1 MQFHAALAVLL
12 LAPGNYPQAPDTRP
26 QFDAASIKL
35 NMNCGGRV
43 NPRGGGPLT
52 SEYYSTSCAPLR
64 VLIRVAYAPQQH
76 SFIRQTEVLGGASWL
91 DTEVYDVAARA
102 ANIGTVDRWHAMLQR
117 LLEDRCGLKIHKETR
132 EVPVYA
138 LTVAKGGPKM
148 QPSKPGS
155 CRSIPATTTLPQ
167 AIIPPSQPAA
177 GEPELPVCG
186 WDTYRLTGGTISRTG
201 VGMTIDQ
208 FANLLLD
215 RLDRLVVNRTGLAG
229 MFDIGLE
236 YASET
241 AQTRPEGL
249 DGAGSVPSASDPV
262 PSVFTAVQQLGLK
275 LSPDKGNVEVLV
287 IDHVEKP
294 SDS

>member
-12 LAPGNYPQAPDTRP
+12 LAPGIYPQARDTRP

-35 NMNCGGRV
+35 NVNCGGRV
-43 NPRGGGPLT
+43 NPRGGGAVT
-52 SEYYSTSCAPLR
+52 SEYYSTSCVPVR

-76 SFIRQTEVLGGASWL
+76 GFFRQTDVLGGASWL

-102 ANIGTVDRWHAMLQR
+102 ANIGTIDRWHAMLQR
-117 LLEDRCGLKIHKETR
+117 LLEDRCNLKIHKETR

-148 QPSKPGS
+148 QESKPGS
-155 CRSIPATTTLPQ
+155 CRPIPDTTTIPQ
-167 AIIPPSQPAA
+167 TMTPPPQLAA

-186 WDTYRLTGGTISRTG
+186 WDSYSPKGATVNVTG
-201 VGMTIDQ
+201 VGVTMDQ
-208 FANLLLD
+208 FATVMLA

-229 MFDIGLE
+229 MFDIDLE
-236 YASET
+236 YASQI
-241 AQTRPEGL
+241 AQARPEGL
-249 DGAGSVPSASDPV
+249 DGAGSVPSAPDPV

-294 SDS
+294 SEN